1 VSCVVSASDQTRFIG
16 RKGHPTQNIMAV
28 CDWNMCFTFVLAGW
42 EGTAHDACVFEQALT
57 KTEFNFSHPPLGIYV
72 LFCYKK

>member
-1 VSCVVSASDQTRFIG
+1 
-16 RKGHPTQNIMAV
+16 MAV

-42 EGTAHDACVFEQALT
+42 EGTAHDARVFEQALT
-57 KTEFNFSHPPLGIYV
+57 KTEFNFPHPPLGIYV